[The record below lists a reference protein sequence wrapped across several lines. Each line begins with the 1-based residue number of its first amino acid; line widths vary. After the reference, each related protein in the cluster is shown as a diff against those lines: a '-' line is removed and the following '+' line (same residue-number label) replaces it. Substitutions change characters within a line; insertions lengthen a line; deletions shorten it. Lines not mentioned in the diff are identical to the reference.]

1 MIERICKTTYGCLH
15 IFRNNMDEESSP
27 VADNLEQLLEKENT
41 KARTKDG
48 GETNSA
54 VPQSLT

>member
-1 MIERICKTTYGCLH
+1 
-15 IFRNNMDEESSP
+15 MDEESSP

-41 KARTKDG
+41 KARKKDG
-48 GETNSA
+48 RERNSA

>member
-1 MIERICKTTYGCLH
+1 MY
-15 IFRNNMDEESSP
+15 EESSP

-41 KARTKDG
+41 KARKKDG

-54 VPQSLT
+54 VPQSLTKELPSFK